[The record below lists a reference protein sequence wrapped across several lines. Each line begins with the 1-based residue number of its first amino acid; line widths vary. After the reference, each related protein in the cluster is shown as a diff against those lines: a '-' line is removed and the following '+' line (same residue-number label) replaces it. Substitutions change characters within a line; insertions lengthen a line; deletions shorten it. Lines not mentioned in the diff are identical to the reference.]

1 MADGRGIGG
10 AVKRVA
16 DHAKKIAALQAELAK
31 AEIQQKAGKLGAGL
45 GMLVAAALFGFFGFA
60 LALVLIIVALN
71 IVLPLWL
78 SVLIVF
84 VLVLAVA
91 GLLVLMG
98 TRTLKR
104 TGAPAPERAMAQM
117 KLTADAFR
125 GTPPGEAPG
134 GGGPASPP
142 AITRSGG
149 GL

>member
-31 AEIQQKAGKLGAGL
+31 AEIQEKAGKFGAGI
-45 GMLVAAALFGFFGFA
+45 GMFIAAALFGFFGFA
-60 LALVLIIVALN
+60 LALVLSIVALD

-84 VLVLAVA
+84 VLVLLIA
-91 GLLVLMG
+91 GLLVALG
-98 TRTLKR
+98 QRTLKK
-104 TGAPAPERAMAQM
+104 TGSPAPERAIAQM
-117 KLTADAFR
+117 KLNAEAFR
-125 GTPPGEAPG
+125 GTPPGQPTG
-134 GGGPASPP
+134 GVSPTSP
-142 AITRSGG
+142 TAITRSSG

>member
-31 AEIQQKAGKLGAGL
+31 AEIQQKAGKFGAGL
-45 GMLVAAALFGFFGFA
+45 AMFVAAALLGFFAMA
-60 LALVLIIVALN
+60 LALVLVIVALN

-84 VLVLAVA
+84 VLVLLLA
-91 GLLVLMG
+91 GLLVLIG
-98 TRTLKR
+98 QRTLKR
-104 TGAPAPERAMAQM
+104 TGAPVPEKAVSQM

-125 GTPPGEAPG
+125 GTPPGEPPG
-134 GGGPASPP
+134 GGGPGSPP

>member
-10 AVKRVA
+10 AFKRIA
-16 DHAKKIAALQAELAK
+16 DHAKKIASLQAELAK
-31 AEIQQKAGKLGAGL
+31 AEIQQKAGKLGAGAAMFL
-45 GMLVAAALFGFFGFA
+45 GAALFAFFSVAIA
-60 LALVLIIVALN
+60 LTLIIASLN

-84 VLVLAVA
+84 VMVVALTALLALIGNRIVK
-91 GLLVLMG
+91 
-98 TRTLKR
+98 T
-104 TGAPAPERAMAQM
+104 TGPPVPERAIAQM
-117 KLTADAFR
+117 KLNAEAFR
-125 GTPPGEAPG
+125 GTPPGEPPG